1 MHYFGISRHTQS
13 MRACKVLTEYNCI
26 VRTLSKCPIL
36 AKKHVTEKDLDRS
49 KIWQQISDMLTY
61 TLNLL
66 LQKNELR
73 PRVGPNFI

>member
-1 MHYFGISRHTQS
+1 